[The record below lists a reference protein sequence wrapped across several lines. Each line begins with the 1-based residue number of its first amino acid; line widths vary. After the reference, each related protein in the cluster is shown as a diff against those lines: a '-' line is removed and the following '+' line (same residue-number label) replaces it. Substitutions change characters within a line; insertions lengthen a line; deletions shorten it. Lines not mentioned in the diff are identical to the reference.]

1 MPRSGDDGGGALGSG
16 DEAMEI
22 FHMLNPINHART
34 PSDVERYKAE
44 PYVTAGDVYAHPE
57 HMGRSGWSWYTG
69 SAGWLYRAG
78 LEELLDCGAMAQ
90 ASKWIPAFRPHG
102 HRSPSPG
109 ASEAR
114 ATRSRSTTPRA
125 TAVASTSATLDGA
138 ACESRAIPL
147 VDDGGTHRVSVTMG
161 DPKRP

>member
-1 MPRSGDDGGGALGSG
+1 M
-16 DEAMEI
+16 

-34 PSDVERYKAE
+34 PSDVGRYKAE

-78 LEELLDCGAMAQ
+78 LEELLGL
-90 ASKWIPAFRPHG
+90 RRH
-102 HRSPSPG
+102 G
-109 ASEAR
+109 ASFEVDPCIPSAWPSFTIVWR
-114 ATRSRSTTPRA
+114 FGGTRYEIDVDNSAGYCRG
-125 TAVASTSATLDGA
+125 VTSATLDGV